1 MSEQQIPAPL
11 LDNLQKAAE
20 YDATAAAAG
29 RSITYLDSQIAT
41 VKAELERLRTEHAE
55 YGREQTTARYHADMH
70 RAMVTEVCKVNGWP
84 VPELPPAAEL
94 QITPE
99 DPLNLERTSALPLPP
114 KDGAR

>member
-1 MSEQQIPAPL
+1 MSEQQTKIPAPL
-11 LDNLQKAAE
+11 LDNLRQAAE

-41 VKAELERLRTEHAE
+41 VTAELERLRSEHAE

-84 VPELPPAAEL
+84 VPELPAPSPEP
-94 QITPE
+94 QIDAG
-99 DPLNLERTSALPLPP
+99 DPLGQNGQEV
-114 KDGAR
+114 AR